1 MHARDPSRAGHP
13 RGEDSRPPIRAP
25 ASALRRARPPPSD
38 GGRAPHTALRA
49 PPWAFTQHIVS
60 TNVLSSPR
68 GIGIL
73 AQSPRRDQRGRRAT
87 HASDPPTHTSHSQG
101 TNAARLQSRQ
111 SQSSNSSSLSESQQ
125 PLRLRAGGWA
135 TNGRLQ
141 STHLRTHGAPTTR
154 RAGADRALPSAGP
167 PRSDARH
174 TRRSDPESTAGAG
187 AAAAIPHLTM
197 HACARPVPR
206 RPPPGGRL
214 TPPHQGP
221 RIRAETS
228 ATSAERRRTRPSHRA
243 TRAPVGVHT
252 THRQH

>member
-1 MHARDPSRAGHP
+1 MGGCRAPAFGLDARHTRRSDPESTAGAGAAAAIPHLTMHACARPFRACPP

-87 HASDPPTHTSHSQG
+87 HASDPPTHTSHPQG

-111 SQSSNSSSLSESQQ
+111 SQSSNSSSLSAAAPVE
-125 PLRLRAGGWA
+125 GGRVGNQWA
-135 TNGRLQ
+135 AAE
-141 STHLRTHGAPTTR
+141 H
-154 RAGADRALPSAGP
+154 P
-167 PRSDARH
+167 P
-174 TRRSDPESTAGAG
+174 SDPRGPDHPT
-187 AAAAIPHLTM
+187 
-197 HACARPVPR
+197 
-206 RPPPGGRL
+206 GGR
-214 TPPHQGP
+214 
-221 RIRAETS
+221 
-228 ATSAERRRTRPSHRA
+228 
-243 TRAPVGVHT
+243 
-252 THRQH
+252 